1 MEKNVDPSAC
11 FRINAPKVVHDI
23 IDGEAVLVHL
33 GSGSYYSTD
42 RVGADVWSFLE
53 KGASLGQIVDEV
65 SKRYEGSREDI
76 TQGVA
81 TLLVELQKEELIL
94 PAAAVKPQESFNA
107 AASAQGIEKTSFQ
120 PPRLQKYT
128 DMEDLLL
135 LDPIH
140 DVDETGWPNVPLD
153 EN

>member
-1 MEKNVDPSAC
+1 
-11 FRINAPKVVHDI
+11 VVHDI

-33 GSGSYYSTD
+33 GSGSYYSID
-42 RVGADVWSFLE
+42 RVGADVWSSLE

-65 SKRYEGSREDI
+65 LRRYEGSREDI

-94 PAAAVKPQESFNA
+94 PAAAEKPQESPST
-107 AASAQGIEKTSFQ
+107 AASAQEIEKASFQ

-153 EN
+153 KN